1 MARGV
6 QTLRERFERPLL
18 VLLGVVGVLLL
29 IACCNNGGAV
39 VGIPAALAASSLVRS
54 LLFDVTPTD
63 AATVAGATLTL
74 IATALLAPRRRRV
87 GRPRSIPWSPCAAS
101 EEIDRVTRYGVMGL
115 TLIVLARCAQSE
127 RGYGFSAT
135 RHAER
140 PCVNAYRRIVP
151 VAFKPSASVTTL
163 A

>member
-1 MARGV
+1 MSMARGV

-74 IATALLAPRRRRV
+74 IAIALLA
-87 GRPRSIPWSPCAAS
+87 AAA
-101 EEIDRVTRYGVMGL
+101 
-115 TLIVLARCAQSE
+115 TLIVLARCAQSQ

>member
-1 MARGV
+1 VFADVQRIHPEENRPRGDAVSMARGV

-39 VGIPAALAASSLVRS
+39 VGIPAALAVSSLVRS

-74 IATALLAPRRRRV
+74 IAIALLAAAAPARRAAKV
-87 GRPRSIPWSPCAAS
+87 DPMVALRS
-101 EEIDRVTRYGVMGL
+101 E
-115 TLIVLARCAQSE
+115 
-127 RGYGFSAT
+127 
-135 RHAER
+135 
-140 PCVNAYRRIVP
+140 
-151 VAFKPSASVTTL
+151 
-163 A
+163 